1 MSKENPRNEGRTSAK
16 LPKADVKKQR
26 EPRKIDWRIVVAG
39 VLLIGALIVAI
50 ALNLNST
57 LEDTSKLTQAIEVD
71 NGDLD
76 INWDRYPTYEMALE
90 GSLEIINPGTYHLT
104 GELIDGMISVKAN
117 DGVVRLIL
125 DNVTIKNS
133 NGPAILCD
141 SAEDLVIELV
151 GENYI
156 EDGAEH
162 ASEIDE
168 DARGT
173 IYSKDDLTFQGDG
186 KLTVSANFEDGIVGK
201 DDLKFNGGTYA
212 ITAVDDGIRGTDSVY
227 IVDGDFTINAT
238 NDAVKSTNETDGKKG
253 FVLIENGNLAVKAG
267 AKGIKAIN
275 TILIYDGEISID
287 AYDDTIHSNNYI
299 GIVNGALNLTSG
311 DDGIHADR
319 ELIIDGGTIT
329 VAKSYEGLEA
339 QAVTINGGKINV
351 ASSDDGINAGSGADN
366 SSANRPGANAFNT
379 DENCII
385 TINGGE
391 IYINASGD
399 GIDSNGS
406 IRFNGGAVLV
416 DGPTNNGNGALDSGT
431 DIEIQGG
438 TVIAAGSSGMAK
450 DLGANSGIFNLSIYF
465 DTAQTGGTKVTIK
478 NASGE
483 AVLEHTPAKTFSH
496 IAAGSEKLS
505 LGETYTIYLNDT
517 EYKSFVISEATT
529 TIGNS
534 NVNQYHMPGNDR
546 PESKRRR

>member
-1 MSKENPRNEGRTSAK
+1 MSKGNFWNGEEAATK
-16 LPKADVKKQR
+16 LPKADAKKQR
-26 EPRKIDWRIVVAG
+26 EPRKIDWRIIVAG
-39 VLLIGALIVAI
+39 VLLIGALVAAIV
-50 ALNLNST
+50 LNLNST
-57 LEDTSKLTQAIEVD
+57 PENASKITQAIEVD
-71 NGDLD
+71 NGDLK

-104 GELIDGMISVKAN
+104 GELTDGMISVKAN

-133 NGPAILCD
+133 HGPAILCD

-151 GENYI
+151 GENYV
-156 EDGAEH
+156 EDGTEH
-162 ASEIDE
+162 AAEIDT
-168 DARGT
+168 DARGV

-201 DDLKFNGGTYA
+201 SDLKFNGGTYA

-227 IVDGDFTINAT
+227 IVDGNFSVNAT
-238 NDAVKSTNETDGKKG
+238 SDAIKSTNETDSKKG

-275 TILIYDGEISID
+275 TILIYNGEISVE
-287 AYDDTIHSNNYI
+287 AYDDTVHSNNYV
-299 GIVNGALNLTSG
+299 GIVNGTLNLTSG
-311 DDGIHADR
+311 DDGVHADR

-351 ASSDDGINAGSGADN
+351 AASDDGINAGSGADN
-366 SSANRPGANAFNT
+366 SSANRPGANTFDA
-379 DENCII
+379 DENCVIS
-385 TINGGE
+385 INGGE

-406 IRFNGGAVLV
+406 IRFNGGTVLV

-438 TVIAAGSSGMAK
+438 TVIAAGSSGMAQT
-450 DLGANSGIFNLSIYF
+450 LGANSGIFNLSIYF
-465 DTAQTGGTKVTIK
+465 DTAQAGGTKVTIK

-483 AVLEHTPAKTFSH
+483 TILEHTPAKTFSH

-505 LGETYTIYLNDT
+505 PGETYTIYLNDT
-517 EYKSFVISEATT
+517 EYTYFTISEVTT

-534 NVNQYHMPGNDR
+534 NVNQYHMPDSNRTGNGGQ
-546 PESKRRR
+546 K